1 MFRSDTSSYVRTFL
15 LNLIDLYIY
24 ISPFLPLYVD
34 MQQRNGDTDLFESQ
48 TDICGGLDGS
58 TWVAE
63 DKAFNSE
70 RLATLRQPQVKP
82 RNMRQG
88 VKKNLGLR
96 CVRRTKTFQFK
107 VLE

>member
-1 MFRSDTSSYVRTFL
+1 
-15 LNLIDLYIY
+15 
-24 ISPFLPLYVD
+24 

-70 RLATLRQPQVKP
+70 RLATLRQPQQVKP

-88 VKKNLGLR
+88 VKKKLGLR

-107 VLE
+107 VLEWSSMVSHYILSKPTIDCITQLASRLQLAIGL

>member
-1 MFRSDTSSYVRTFL
+1 
-15 LNLIDLYIY
+15 
-24 ISPFLPLYVD
+24 

-70 RLATLRQPQVKP
+70 RLATLRQPQQVKP

-88 VKKNLGLR
+88 VKRILDWGVYVEQKPFSSRYWNDP
-96 CVRRTKTFQFK
+96 VW
-107 VLE
+107 